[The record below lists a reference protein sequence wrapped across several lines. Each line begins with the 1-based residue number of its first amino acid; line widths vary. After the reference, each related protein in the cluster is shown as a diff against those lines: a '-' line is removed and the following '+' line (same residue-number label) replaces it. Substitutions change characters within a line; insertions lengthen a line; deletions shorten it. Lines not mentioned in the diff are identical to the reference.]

1 MLEAGPAPEVTQ
13 VDSPPRP
20 TFPTVPDGVWR
31 IITDSV
37 GTAATSSNGILLS
50 ECTTVMMA
58 HEVKPGMVVLT
69 STDPQFQE
77 HDGRWDFYE
86 LGSQLRHIQFL
97 SILSQPTL
105 ANPAYG
111 VEWIA
116 GLHSDPQPKAGHF
129 ALVTPAGVPITLR
142 LPAARFL
149 LVVPMEDHTNRLGDL
164 IRRKMEEWMKTRP
177 AATTAMGAAIA
188 GFTRSTRVRDRSPD
202 PSERAGSGSQGKRD
216 GYDRNHRVLMDW
228 SITNTDGR
236 VLAFANKEAYTERMA
251 ASRAMVRAMSNAKQA
266 RLIRD
271 GSLLIHQLWDRVVRA
286 SRDFATAGRDAAFP
300 HMGQLQELVGIP
312 ALQSPHRLSRVLH
325 FGGWVGY
332 SGVSLRWFTQQC
344 EEAYTVWGPEVS
356 LDGKRMVWY
365 AIQRVETTLAVFLD
379 ESFIGTLSGWAE
391 ITRGEFSK
399 NSDGAIRALFEG
411 MMQEFA
417 ADLLE
422 QDKPR
427 TPRGTPTSVASAEGV
442 AALLRQHSEEALD
455 RMWSHLSCR
464 KGTDGTHTHPD
475 VPFVGIYPHT
485 SFFANTHN
493 KLASDEFWPRRG
505 DASEGGRAKPVMNHP
520 SVVRLDV
527 GRGEHVDQ
535 EDYPRSSPWA
545 TPPPATK
552 TKRTQQDANQGFCP
566 WRVMEVMGIKT
577 NSGSVMTCRKAA
589 SCTMNHAVTSVTEV
603 TQQVKGQEVA
613 NYAIADSTKDALRTA
628 LRATD
633 PTWA

>member
-1 MLEAGPAPEVTQ
+1 M
-13 VDSPPRP
+13 
-20 TFPTVPDGVWR
+20 
-31 IITDSV
+31 
-37 GTAATSSNGILLS
+37 
-50 ECTTVMMA
+50 
-58 HEVKPGMVVLT
+58 
-69 STDPQFQE
+69 
-77 HDGRWDFYE
+77 
-86 LGSQLRHIQFL
+86 
-97 SILSQPTL
+97 
-105 ANPAYG
+105 
-111 VEWIA
+111 
-116 GLHSDPQPKAGHF
+116 
-129 ALVTPAGVPITLR
+129 
-142 LPAARFL
+142 
-149 LVVPMEDHTNRLGDL
+149 
-164 IRRKMEEWMKTRP
+164 
-177 AATTAMGAAIA
+177 
-188 GFTRSTRVRDRSPD
+188 
-202 PSERAGSGSQGKRD
+202 
-216 GYDRNHRVLMDW
+216 
-228 SITNTDGR
+228 
-236 VLAFANKEAYTERMA
+236 
-251 ASRAMVRAMSNAKQA
+251 
-266 RLIRD
+266 
-271 GSLLIHQLWDRVVRA
+271 
-286 SRDFATAGRDAAFP
+286 
-300 HMGQLQELVGIP
+300 
-312 ALQSPHRLSRVLH
+312 
-325 FGGWVGY
+325 GY

-365 AIQRVETTLAVFLD
+365 AIQRVETMLTIFFD
-379 ESFIGTLSGWAE
+379 ESFTGTLSGWAA

-411 MMQEFA
+411 VMQEFA

-422 QDKPR
+422 QDRPS
-427 TPRGTPTSVASAEGV
+427 TPRGTPASFASAEGV

-493 KLASDEFWPRRG
+493 KLASDEFWPRRA

-545 TPPPATK
+545 TPPPALK
-552 TKRTQQDANQGFCP
+552 AKRAQQDANQGFCP

-589 SCTMNHAVTSVTEV
+589 SCTMNHAVTSAAEV

-628 LRATD
+628 LRAND
-633 PTWA
+633 PTWT